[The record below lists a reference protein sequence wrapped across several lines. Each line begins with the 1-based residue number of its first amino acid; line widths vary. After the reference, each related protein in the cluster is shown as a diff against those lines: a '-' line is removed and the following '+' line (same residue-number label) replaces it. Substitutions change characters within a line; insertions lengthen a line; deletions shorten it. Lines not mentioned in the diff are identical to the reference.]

1 VNLETV
7 ISFLNPV
14 IRGWGNYFKEGTVKT
29 LFRELDGYI
38 RGRLRSFKAK
48 KRNWNTIL
56 YMLPESELRKMGL
69 VSLSSLLN
77 EPISCKGKSQTKA
90 TYGKSVRAV

>member
-1 VNLETV
+1 M
-7 ISFLNPV
+7 F
-14 IRGWGNYFKEGTVKT
+14 G
-29 LFRELDGYI
+29 ELDSYI

-56 YMLPESELRKMGL
+56 YTLPEPELRKMGL

-77 EPISCKGKSQTKA
+77 EHISCKGKSQTKA
-90 TYGKSVRAV
+90 AYGESVRAV